1 MEFPVSLRVTNTAK
15 LLREQVSDKL
25 RQAIV
30 QGWYKPGARLIE
42 RELCEVVGAS
52 RTSVREALRQL
63 ETEGLVVVEPRRGPM
78 VAVITPTQAKE
89 IYELRQVLEVFA
101 VRKFVERATKE
112 DRVQLRRSYRLFAEA
127 VRNDDLASLVESMGA
142 FYGTLFRG
150 AANGMLETISG
161 QLLARISYLR
171 ATSMS
176 IKGRPRIS
184 LREMTALL
192 NAIEKGDTAAAE
204 RAVMD
209 HLEQASKAAF
219 VQLQHQT
226 ETT

>member
-1 MEFPVSLRVTNTAK
+1 MEFPVSLRVTTTAK

-112 DRVQLRRSYRLFAEA
+112 DRAQLRRSYRLFGEA
-127 VRNDDLASLVESMGA
+127 VRNDDLASLVESMSA

-219 VQLQHQT
+219 VQLQQQT
-226 ETT
+226 GTT